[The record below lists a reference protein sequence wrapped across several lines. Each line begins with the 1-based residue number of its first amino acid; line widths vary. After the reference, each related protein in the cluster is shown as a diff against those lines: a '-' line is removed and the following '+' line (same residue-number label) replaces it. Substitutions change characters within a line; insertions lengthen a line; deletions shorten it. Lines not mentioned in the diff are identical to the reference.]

1 MRSLV
6 NPVKNTSIRKL
17 VNPVYSDE
25 NGNFSNLLMLGM
37 YSKLSRYIESIKI
50 LLYEYSLGNISVV
63 SDILT
68 LETYQ
73 QISIELNKLSLKG
86 KKYAEYEKLRKNYT
100 YAIAG
105 LYQSTIQHSQSEM
118 CKNTIE
124 ELRERLS
131 ILDDPQK
138 LKDYISRFKSNNY
151 FSDTSVQIIKAEIKP
166 QYLEYIKLYGY
177 PESNVFDPD
186 KLAEIILSL
195 GK

>member
-6 NPVKNTSIRKL
+6 NPLKNSSIRK
-17 VNPVYSDE
+17 VANPVYSDE
-25 NGNFSNLLMLGM
+25 NDMFPNLSMLNM
-37 YSKLSRYIESIKI
+37 YAKLSRYIESIKI

-63 SDILT
+63 ADILT

-86 KKYAEYEKLRKNYT
+86 KKYSYYEQLRKNYT
-100 YAIAG
+100 YSIAG
-105 LYQSTIQHSQSEM
+105 LYQSIIQYSEREA

-124 ELRERLS
+124 QLREKLS

-138 LKDYISRFKSNNY
+138 LRDYILKFKSSNY
-151 FSDTSVQIIKAEIKP
+151 FPDTSLTIIKAEIKP
-166 QYLEYIKLYGY
+166 EYLEYIKLYGY

-186 KLAEIILSL
+186 KLARIILSL

>member
-6 NPVKNTSIRKL
+6 NPLKNTSVRK
-17 VNPVYSDE
+17 VANPVYSDE
-25 NGNFSNLLMLGM
+25 NNMFPNLSMLNM
-37 YSKLSRYIESIKI
+37 YAKLSKYIETIKI

-63 SDILT
+63 ADILT

-86 KKYAEYEKLRKNYT
+86 NQYSYYEQLRKNYT

-105 LYQSTIQHSQSEM
+105 LYQSIIQYSERES

-124 ELRERLS
+124 QLREKLS

-138 LKDYISRFKSNNY
+138 LRDYILRFKSNNY
-151 FSDTSVQIIKAEIKP
+151 FPDTSLKIIKAEIKP
-166 QYLEYIKLYGY
+166 EYLEYIKLYGY